1 MSKNYFLDL
10 EADGLLINA
19 TKVHCIVLKD
29 METYEVFP
37 YGPDQILEAL
47 EHIKGADLL
56 VGHNISLYDLPLL
69 QRLHGLVWEDI
80 PVKDTMIWSRLLDPD
95 RLGGHSLGA
104 WGKFLGHA
112 KDDFKKIFHDKYD
125 YYEEVREEVME
136 SLCSDGNCECDTFG
150 HRLKTVIKKILIT
163 PNPFEKYTP
172 EMGSYCIQDV
182 EVTETLHDHL
192 LPKISKYSEALDLEH
207 KFAYIISQQ
216 ILNGFTLDTTFTMNL
231 LKGFKDEYTQ
241 LYNKLVETLPPIR
254 IDGMYNTVK
263 RDGRLIDETPN
274 GFRYITP
281 KTELVKEH
289 IWKYKEAN
297 PQSRQQ
303 LVDFFITKYGWRPTK
318 KTEKG
323 EWAIDESVL
332 ETMPYPEAQDVKQMF
347 YISKKIAMIDGP
359 GGWLKFITPEGRV
372 HGGMITTGAVTGRAR
387 HSKPNMANISRK
399 RGIEMREAWVPR
411 EGWDLVSCDADQL
424 EARCLAHFTTP
435 YDDGELKWLI
445 LEGDL
450 HSQNQ
455 QYCNLNSRDTAKTL
469 LYGLMYGAG
478 NLKLGKIVS
487 SETPDLSYG
496 PNQLISKGKKARDA
510 ISDSMYG
517 LKALN
522 KVLNMTLQQRDYLF
536 GLDGRPLHIRSQH
549 AALNTLLQSAGAVI
563 MKLYLIKFWELMKEK
578 KYAHGVVFGLVG
590 NVHDEVVFECS
601 PEVTEGAREC
611 SERAIQL
618 VEEHFKF
625 KCPLTMGFGSGP
637 NWRSI
642 H

>member
-1 MSKNYFLDL
+1 MSKLFLDL

-19 TKVHCIVLKD
+19 STVHCIVLKD
-29 METYEVFP
+29 QKTSEIFQ
-37 YGPDQILEAL
+37 YGPDQIQEGVKHL
-47 EHIKGADLL
+47 KGADLL
-56 VGHNISLYDLPLL
+56 IGHNISLYDLPLL
-69 QRLHGLVWEDI
+69 QRLYDLDWEDI
-80 PVKDTMIWSRLLDPD
+80 PVADTMIWSRLLNPD

-104 WGKFLGHA
+104 WGQYLGHA
-112 KDDFKKIFHDKYD
+112 KDDFKKTFHDKYD
-125 YYEEVREEVME
+125 YYEEIREEVKG
-136 SLCSDGNCECDTFG
+136 SQV
-150 HRLKTVIKKILIT
+150 LKKVLVK

-172 EMGSYCIQDV
+172 EMGAYCVQDV

-192 LPKISKYSEALDLEH
+192 LPKISKYSEALSLEH

-216 ILNGFTLDTTFTMNL
+216 ILNGFTLDITFTLNL

-241 LYNKLVETLPPIR
+241 LYNKLSETLPPIR

-263 RDGRLIDETPN
+263 RDGRLIDKTAD

-347 YISKKIAMIDGP
+347 YLNKKIAMIDGP
-359 GGWLKFITPEGRV
+359 GGWLKFVTPEGRV

-387 HSKPNMANISRK
+387 HSKPNMANISRR

-411 EGWDLVSCDADQL
+411 EGWDLISCDADQL

-435 YDDGELKWLI
+435 YDDGDLRHLI

-450 HSQNQ
+450 HAQNRD
-455 QYCNLNSRDTAKTL
+455 YCGFQPGKPGRETAKTF
-469 LYGLMYGAG
+469 LYAMMYGGG
-478 NLKLGKIVS
+478 NLKLGSIVA
-487 SETPDLSYG
+487 SETPDMTFG

-522 KVLNMTLQQRDYLF
+522 KVLNMTLQQRDYLI

-549 AALNTLLQSAGAVI
+549 AALNTLLQSAGALI
-563 MKLYLIKFWELMKEK
+563 MKQCLIYFWGLCK
-578 KYAHGVVFGLVG
+578 KAGYIHSVDWGLVA
-590 NVHDEVVFECS
+590 NVHDEAVLECRAEIS
-601 PEVTEGAREC
+601 QDMVQLFSEAMVLTER
-611 SERAIQL
+611 
-618 VEEHFKF
+618 HFSF
-625 KCPLTMGFGSGP
+625 KCPLTAEGKIGP
-637 NWRSI
+637 NWRSV